1 MKFSLVFHQEGNI
14 SSTKMPKQSRN
25 LNSTT
30 FFFFFFFKALLY
42 ALQGLLGSG
51 TESSTLAVKAWSP
64 NHWTTWELLG
74 LTVSLRFLFLCVPTL
89 AAGQ

>member
-30 FFFFFFFKALLY
+30 FFFFLRLFLH
-42 ALQGLLGSG
+42 ALQDLLGSG
-51 TESSTLAVKAWSP
+51 AESSTLAVSAWSP
-64 NHWTTWELLG
+64 NHWTTWELLA
-74 LTVSLRFLFLCVPTL
+74 LPVSLSSFFLCVSHL
-89 AAGQ
+89 VASG